1 MKYEIKDNHSCNFDV
16 RRCGMWVASFCSKS
30 DAEAWVA
37 SKRECVPLPEPVK
50 HRCRRKSDGAEFS
63 FCVMPCTDIAFIF
76 LSNWERW
83 SEKDFRAAFDI
94 LPECDQ

>member
-1 MKYEIKDNHSCNFDV
+1 MKNTYLIRNMGTHQNVYYGETWI
-16 RRCGMWVASFCSKS
+16 ASFCSQS

-37 SKRECVPLPEPVK
+37 SKRECVPLPEPTK

-94 LPECDQ
+94 LPECE